1 VCNGATEDR
10 VRDKPRARCAWSH
23 DAVWRDGAV
32 CVGQVQISRGCGLC
46 GCLPCSVRQSAQ
58 PMDGFAA
65 SFVVQHFCAARRAS
79 ATVRVR
85 HSDVQISPVGFWIE
99 PLSQSRNG
107 VAAAGCSPVC
117 SLLCVRENGW
127 GGGARARAVCGETAF
142 IGRAQG
148 RRCPD
153 SMSANSVLHVLH
165 RAVAIFCAFLDDQ
178 GMG

>member
-1 VCNGATEDR
+1 MV
-10 VRDKPRARCAWSH
+10 ARRCLA
-23 DAVWRDGAV
+23 R
-32 CVGQVQISRGCGLC
+32 RGCLRWPGADFSWVWLVRMLAMLC
-46 GCLPCSVRQSAQ
+46 TAECATNGRLRRVVCGSALLHS
-58 PMDGFAA
+58 PPGFGNCQG
-65 SFVVQHFCAARRAS
+65 SPFRRADL
-79 ATVRVR
+79 TRRV
-85 HSDVQISPVGFWIE
+85 WIE

-127 GGGARARAVCGETAF
+127 GGGARTRAVCGETAF

>member
-1 VCNGATEDR
+1 
-10 VRDKPRARCAWSH
+10 
-23 DAVWRDGAV
+23 
-32 CVGQVQISRGCGLC
+32 
-46 GCLPCSVRQSAQ
+46 
-58 PMDGFAA
+58 MDGFAA

-127 GGGARARAVCGETAF
+127 GGG
-142 IGRAQG
+142 
-148 RRCPD
+148 
-153 SMSANSVLHVLH
+153 HVLALCVV
-165 RAVAIFCAFLDDQ
+165 RRRSLVVLKAGAALTRCQQTLFCVCFTGRLQLFVRFLTTKGWADCC
-178 GMG
+178 GG